1 MYNVSPREAWLEVQY
16 ANLKS
21 KVEYLERMQG
31 TTYSFNSDPKEQTV
45 SYLREILEIATLATA
60 ERDNQGLH
68 VYIREISPRLTNPL
82 NIAYYL
88 SNAALEKISPAER
101 ASMAAKMHGD
111 LVTSIG
117 NHFWSK
123 A

>member
-21 KVEYLERMQG
+21 KVEYLERIQG
-31 TTYSFNSDPKEQTV
+31 TDYSFTSEPKEQNV

-60 ERDNQGLH
+60 EQDRQGMH
-68 VYIREISPRLTNPL
+68 VYIREITPRFKDTL

-88 SNAALEKISPAER
+88 SNAAFERISPAER
-101 ASMAAKMHGD
+101 AAVAAKMYKD

-123 A
+123 S